1 MQRLTLQCE
10 GTGNRARAAFVK
22 EHPLRAQSCSSYL
35 ASNSMRSVLLMPS
48 GISLGIA
55 AMQVLNKSILGFL
68 SPLQKQFIIN
78 KGPENLFQYTGN
90 VFSIACHNYGGNKH
104 FYQ

>member
-1 MQRLTLQCE
+1 MQRLTLHRE
-10 GTGNRARAAFVK
+10 RTDKRAHAAFK
-22 EHPLRAQSCSSYL
+22 EEHPLRAEFHFSYL

-68 SPLQKQFIIN
+68 SPLQKQFITN
-78 KGPENLFQYTGN
+78 KETGKSTSVHQTYTLD
-90 VFSIACHNYGGNKH
+90 FMPKLRR
-104 FYQ
+104 